1 MIETWHV
8 REVVRGLF
16 GSALADSPGFAEGLA
31 SVLRSYSSYKE
42 DFYSLAARVEDHLFN
57 ALYERLGPGM
67 CVRLPSGSVRRIR
80 LAELPEAADEIMEV
94 FFSSLKPYSVN
105 YELLRAYWLK
115 TGSFA
120 AMRVLYRN
128 YEHLLPAQDRY
139 AMERIARENMFPA
152 GWEVWMK

>member
-67 CVRLPSGSVRRIR
+67 CVRLPSGSEAHRQCHTPHT
-80 LAELPEAADEIMEV
+80 EPEKPQ
-94 FFSSLKPYSVN
+94 SSVY
-105 YELLRAYWLK
+105 
-115 TGSFA
+115 
-120 AMRVLYRN
+120 
-128 YEHLLPAQDRY
+128 HPA
-139 AMERIARENMFPA
+139 F
-152 GWEVWMK
+152 